1 MNLLHKLKET
11 CTAVLPICAI
21 VLILG
26 TTIAPLGAGILVP
39 FCVGSFF
46 LIIGL
51 SVFLTGADLGIVP
64 AGSYM
69 GAKLTRTKMMPLIL
83 GTGLI
88 IGFLITIAEPDLL
101 VLGNQVETVT
111 GGIDSIPTIPGRAM
125 ILAVA
130 LGVGIFVALGL
141 ARTLFQIP
149 YRMVLIVGYALTFAL
164 ASQVDNVFVAIAFD
178 SGGATTGPMTVPFII
193 ALGVGIAAV
202 RGDKNA
208 VEDSF
213 GYTGIASIGPI
224 LAVTILG
231 FMLSGN
237 AHGGASTMQSAAQ
250 SAAQSTTQATAVAQA
265 AAQNAAEAVAT
276 SAAALTSVALTSAA
290 HAASTNPLAVFA
302 EAFALIPGEARNV
315 FTALFPLFAII
326 VVFQFALLKFP
337 PQLFK
342 RVSLGFFYAFLG
354 LVFFF
359 VGTELAFVP
368 AGKALGAALGMLEYK
383 WILIPIGVVLGAV
396 VVCAEPAVWVLTEQV
411 EEVSGG
417 NIRKPVLLATLS
429 IGVAASVGLSMC
441 RVLWG
446 FSIWYLLVPF
456 YALAIALTFFTPKL
470 FTAIAYD
477 SGGVASGPMASTFI
491 LSLTLGASVAVG
503 GDPATD
509 GFGVIAMVAATPL
522 VAIQIL
528 GMLYHRMEVRALRGG
543 MK

>member
-21 VLILG
+21 VLLLG
-26 TTIAPLGAGILVP
+26 TTVVPLGAGVLVP

-51 SVFLTGADLGIVP
+51 SIFLTGADLGIVP
-64 AGSYM
+64 AGAFM
-69 GAKLTRTKMMPLIL
+69 GAKLTRTRMMPLIL
-83 GTGLI
+83 GTGLL

-101 VLGNQVETVT
+101 VLGDQVENVT
-111 GGIDSIPTIPGRAM
+111 GGIATIPTIPGRAM
-125 ILAVA
+125 VIAVA
-130 LGVGIFVALGL
+130 LGVGLFVALGL
-141 ARTLFQIP
+141 ARTLLQIP
-149 YRMVLIVGYALTFAL
+149 YRFVLIVGYALTFAL

-231 FMLSGN
+231 FMLMAN
-237 AHGGASTMQSAAQ
+237 PHAAASAQNVAGDAITSAAQ
-250 SAAQSTTQATAVAQA
+250 T
-265 AAQNAAEAVAT
+265 
-276 SAAALTSVALTSAA
+276 AALTSSAHVATA
-290 HAASTNPLAVFA
+290 NPFAVIA
-302 EAFALIPGEARNV
+302 EAFSLIPGEARDV
-315 FTALFPLFAII
+315 FTALCPLFAII
-326 VVFQFALLKFP
+326 VAFQFALLKFP
-337 PQLFK
+337 PVLFK
-342 RVSLGFFYAFLG
+342 RVSLGFLYAFIG

-368 AGKALGAALGMLEYK
+368 AGKALGAALGALKFK
-383 WILIPIGVVLGAV
+383 WILIPIGIVLGAV

-417 NIRKPVLLATLS
+417 NIRKPVLLGTLA
-429 IGVAASVGLSMC
+429 IGVAVSVGLSMC

-470 FTAIAYD
+470 FTAIAFD

-503 GDPATD
+503 GNPATD

-528 GMLYHRMEVRALRGG
+528 GMLYRRTEVRARRGG
-543 MK
+543 TK